1 MGGMTATASST
12 GDTRE
17 PAVLDGNTDLVQCR
31 IDEMVPSAQIDA
43 NLNDRHTA
51 SPSGTGDVAE
61 TTNPATNPK
70 ITSGSLDLFLGYAA
84 DAGNWSGTPPLGGG
98 GGGTKEARGNITQL
112 KRAGLIETFIDEG
125 GDGGDETWVRF
136 TTDGRALAALHG
148 IEIS

>member
-1 MGGMTATASST
+1 MTATASST
-12 GDTRE
+12 GDTLE
-17 PAVLDGNTDLVQCR
+17 QAALDGNTDLIPRR
-31 IDEMVPSAQIDA
+31 IDGMIPSVQIDE

-51 SPSGTGDVAE
+51 SPSGTAEVAE

-70 ITSGSLDLFLGYAA
+70 ITSDSLDVFLGYAA
-84 DAGNWSGTPPLGGG
+84 DADNWSGTPPLGGG

-112 KRAGLIETFIDEG
+112 KRAGLIETFVDEG

-136 TTDGRALAALHG
+136 TTEGRTLAALHG